1 MGVFLLNKEIAIEE
15 KNIVSTKN
23 SFGGRNRDSCNIESD
38 WRWRLLRV
46 VSMLWF
52 SGPVALKEPASSCM
66 CNRNQLCD
74 EVAEKPTLPFCQLR
88 GQKWVIHLCP
98 LLLGYNS
105 SS

>member
-1 MGVFLLNKEIAIEE
+1 MFLLNKEIAIEE
-15 KNIVSTKN
+15 KNIVSTKY

-38 WRWRLLRV
+38 SKWHLLRA

-52 SGPVALKEPASSCM
+52 NGPVSLKEPASSYK
-66 CNRNQLCD
+66 CNMNQLCD

-88 GQKWVIHLCP
+88 GQKWVIHLCS